1 MMTENVFN
9 GHGVEISLPD
19 SQSFLKIKETLT
31 RIGILSKKDNIL
43 YQSCHILHKKGFYA
57 ILHFK
62 ELFLLDGKPANISD
76 NDIGRRNTIVSL
88 LQDWGLLKIVEPNF
102 ENQSLVSV
110 NQIKILSYKE
120 KNDYEL
126 VEKYQVGRQKYH

>member
-1 MMTENVFN
+1 MNDNVFN
-9 GHGVEISLPD
+9 GNGVEISLPD

-62 ELFLLDGKPANISD
+62 ELFLLDGKPANISN

-88 LQDWGLLKIVEPNF
+88 LQDWGLLKIVEPDF
-102 ENQSLVSV
+102 ANQEMVSV

-120 KNDYEL
+120 KSDYEL
-126 VEKYQVGRQKYH
+126 VEKYQVGKNRYH